1 MGSGSSF
8 MRRDHDDDDLDYNMD
23 SDGHGVIQRIPN
35 EARVEYYS
43 TNFFFFYHFVCC

>member
-1 MGSGSSF
+1 

-35 EARVEYYS
+35 EARVKYYS
-43 TNFFFFYHFVCC
+43 SNFFFCHFVCC